1 MKNIQTK
8 YKLNF
13 KTMKKGLLTL
23 LAASLVFV
31 GCQNYD
37 DQFDD
42 LNAQISALKSQ
53 VDGLSSL
60 SAQVSSLSGSISGLQ
75 AGVAAAQAAA
85 SAASAAASDASSA
98 VAAIP
103 ATDLSGLEASLA
115 TLAAEVD
122 AVQASLATAA
132 TATDIATLQAELDAI
147 EADVDELLATSN
159 VYNAGLSITTPAQL
173 DAAVALGNNINIVNG
188 SVTITH
194 GSTMDATKLQGV
206 VDKIFTV
213 TGTYNYTASANT
225 IAPPTFD
232 KLASTGDLTVKAAGD
247 ISMKALAT
255 AGTITLDDA
264 YTTKVTSID
273 LGALTS
279 VTAIQ
284 TDSSTYVDEINFAS
298 VTNLDLGSLPYY
310 VNAITNDLTINV
322 KTGATVDIA
331 SLDDVNA
338 AGVAKDYNLNI
349 DGAAEVN
356 LTNMVSDE
364 GTLNLTDVGTA
375 TVTGFKGLITI
386 KSGTKNVVFTDVQR
400 VALSSA
406 TALETVNID
415 LDLVDDADL
424 TAALRA
430 KYAYAGGARS
440 GATPTLAFA
449 SMTNLTS
456 VTLSGYYDDLSFTS
470 LSNLASID
478 IDAKFDVLS
487 VTSNANLT
495 SFDVTGSEFSDVTF
509 TGNTGITSVEFDHT
523 TDLTMTGS
531 TTADGEA
538 DVVITG
544 NTEMTSLTFGATKLS
559 TLTVTGNTKLAT
571 VDFTGLSTVGSDA
584 PNVDIWNN
592 ALVASAATDSDD
604 GTTQYNAG
612 TTAATNTNAK
622 LDLGTYTTTSGME
635 TLKAY
640 MDALYA
646 DADSDAVIKFDTVT
660 DYTIATDAVG
670 NSNGKTAGTT
680 LSVSS
685 SGDATKENK
694 ITSVLELTK
703 AEASNGKTAKAQKKA
718 YILEASS
725 GGQVQFTLGSTKL
738 FSTTVAGVG
747 ADITLSGVLGIDKA
761 AIENSVN
768 VTRAASLGATFA
780 VKRGGNSYQTISLIQ
795 YPSGGTTGTVFG
807 ERYTTANSTAA
818 AMSATNYGFGIDDK
832 LILTIGSNSVSAI
845 PGVGGGTTLSDL
857 ADDLVTAYENKY
869 GSAGTA
875 SASAVATVV
884 NNSGILTVTMLQEDS
899 GGYEKSISLTVS
911 VGGTTATNAKNIDW
925 FIGATSQS
933 GDNPTRDQDLI
944 LTFESTV
951 AGAEESTLPTI
962 TSSVS
967 NDEKATVTALSNTVV
982 SNSTDA
988 NAGTYTRAQEPQ
1000 TDLRSGEDLVSSTA
1014 AARIVRWRAHWLSS

>member
-60 SAQVSSLSGSISGLQ
+60 SGQVASLSGSISGLQ
-75 AGVAAAQAAA
+75 AGVTAAQNAA
-85 SAASAAASDASSA
+85 SAANTAAS
-98 VAAIP
+98 AI
-103 ATDLSGLEASLA
+103 DLSGLSASLA
-115 TLAAEVD
+115 TLQAEVD
-122 AVQASLATAA
+122 AVQASLASAA
-132 TATDIATLQAELDAI
+132 TATAVAALQAEIDAI

-194 GSTMDATKLQGV
+194 SSTMSATKLQGV

-213 TGTYNYTASANT
+213 TGTYNYTAAANT
-225 IAPPTFD
+225 VAPPTFD

-247 ISMKALAT
+247 ISMKALQT
-255 AGTITLDDA
+255 AGTITLDDSF
-264 YTTKVTSID
+264 TTKVTSID

-279 VTAIQ
+279 VTAFQ
-284 TDSSTYVDEINFAS
+284 TDSSSNVDEINFAS
-298 VTNLDLGSLPYY
+298 VMNLDLGSLPYY
-310 VNAITNDLTINV
+310 ANAATNKFDVDL
-322 KTGATVDIA
+322 KKGATLDIA

-338 AGVAKDYNLNI
+338 AGSSKDYTLVL
-349 DGAAEVN
+349 DGPAEVN
-356 LTNMVSDE
+356 ISNMVSDE
-364 GTLNLTDVGTA
+364 GAITLTDVGTA
-375 TVTGFKGLITI
+375 TISGFKGLITVG
-386 KSGTKNVVFTDVQR
+386 SGTKNVVFTDTQR

-406 TALETVNID
+406 TSLETVSID
-415 LDLVDDADL
+415 VDLVDDADL
-424 TAALRA
+424 SSTAKA

-440 GATPTLAFA
+440 GSTPSLTFS

-456 VTLSGYYDDLSFTS
+456 VALTGTFNDLTFTS
-470 LSNLASID
+470 LTNLTSID
-478 IDAKFDVLS
+478 IDAKFDALS
-487 VTSNANLT
+487 VTGNANLT

-509 TGNTGITSVEFDHT
+509 TGNTGITTVEFDHT

-538 DVVITG
+538 DVTITG
-544 NTEMTSLTFGATKLS
+544 NTEMTSLTFSATKLS
-559 TLTVTGNTKLAT
+559 TLAVTGNTKLAT
-571 VDFTGLSTVGSDA
+571 VNFTGLSTVGSDA

-592 ALVASAATDSDD
+592 ALTATASDTDD

-622 LDLGTYTTTSGME
+622 LDLGSYTTSSGMN

-640 MDALYA
+640 MDALVA
-646 DADSDAVIKFDTVT
+646 DADSDAVVKFDTVT
-660 DYTIATDAVG
+660 DYVIASGAVG

-694 ITSVLELTK
+694 ITTVLELTK
-703 AEASNGKTAKAQKKA
+703 AEAANGKTAKSEKKA
-718 YILEASS
+718 YILDGLAAG
-725 GGQVQFTLGSTKL
+725 GGQVQFTLGGSDKL
-738 FSTTVAGVG
+738 FDTTTNGSGSDV
-747 ADITLSGVLGIDKA
+747 TLNGNLELDKA
-761 AIENSVN
+761 TLGSTINT
-768 VTRAASLGATFA
+768 TRASAYGVTME

-795 YPSGGTTGTVFG
+795 YPSGQATGTVFG
-807 ERYTTANSTAA
+807 ERYTTANATGAA
-818 AMSATNYGFGIDDK
+818 VSSTNYGFGIDDK

-845 PGVGGGTTLSDL
+845 PGTGGATTLTGL
-857 ADDLVTAYENKY
+857 ADDLVSAYETKY
-869 GSAGTA
+869 GSGGTA
-875 SASAVATVV
+875 SASAVATVS
-884 NNSGILTVTMLQEDS
+884 NSSGVLTITMLQEDS
-899 GGYEKSISLTVS
+899 GGYAQTISLAVS
-911 VGGTTATNAKNIDW
+911 AGATTATNAANIDY

-933 GDNPTRDQDLI
+933 GDNATRDTDLI
-944 LTFESTV
+944 VTFESTA
-951 AGAEESTLPTI
+951 AGAEESTIPAI

-967 NDEKATVTALSNTVV
+967 NDSKVTVVTLSNTVV
-982 SNSTDA
+982 SNSTDS

-1000 TDLRSGEDLVSSTA
+1000 TDLRAGEDLVSSTA
-1014 AARIVRWRAHWLSS
+1014 AARIVRYRAH